1 MIETIKFYFQL
12 PNLVNYENEKFKIK
26 KENDVWRYTRD
37 GLQYM
42 AWNTVTNEELFEVFN
57 HNRLAKGHCI
67 CTGLGFLLRESLLL
81 QNPNVTKITVIEI
94 DNELIEYHK
103 QFNPEIIKKIEII
116 NCDVY
121 SYKGKCDTLLI
132 DNFEGSLE
140 QFEFEFL
147 NCASIISK
155 NIDCNVMWLW
165 PLEFILNSHYKHYI
179 GLDLQQIYNN
189 IKKYFNLDKLPILSE
204 EELFDLCSTAFN
216 GNFTK
221 CNFNKINLQPQQ

>member
-1 MIETIKFYFQL
+1 MIETIKIDFQL

-26 KENDVWRYTRD
+26 KENNVWKYTRD

-42 AWNTVTNEELFEVFN
+42 AWDTNTNEELFEVFN
-57 HNRLAKGHCI
+57 HYRLAKGHCI

-121 SYKGKCDTLLI
+121 AYKGKCDTLLI
-132 DNFEGSLE
+132 DNFEGNLE

-165 PLEFILNSHYKHYI
+165 P
-179 GLDLQQIYNN
+179 
-189 IKKYFNLDKLPILSE
+189 
-204 EELFDLCSTAFN
+204 
-216 GNFTK
+216 
-221 CNFNKINLQPQQ
+221 